1 MILFANTKRDT
12 DVENKHLDTKRGKEG
27 LYILGDWDGHI
38 YTIDSMYKI
47 DN

>member
-12 DVENKHLDTKRGKEG
+12 AVENTPLDTKRGKEG
-27 LYILGDWDGHI
+27 LYILGDWDGRI
-38 YTIDSMYKI
+38 YTIDSLYKI